1 MNKMKR
7 AYVIEFGGEKE
18 VDEMNALELNN
29 IDSAILWI
37 SSSMQSDE
45 EYFNIYI
52 DYQLYLLK
60 YKQYDSETNFYA
72 KALVYVEYEEG
83 TTKEMLQSNCTSV
96 QQIIESNLSIV
107 SKITTRMVE
116 E

>member
-37 SSSMQSDE
+37 HDSMQSDE
-45 EYFNIYI
+45 EKSKPMKGKM
-52 DYQLYLLK
+52 LY
-60 YKQYDSETNFYA
+60 
-72 KALVYVEYEEG
+72 
-83 TTKEMLQSNCTSV
+83 
-96 QQIIESNLSIV
+96 
-107 SKITTRMVE
+107 
-116 E
+116 

>member
-1 MNKMKR
+1 MKR
-7 AYVIEFGGEKE
+7 AYVIEFGGDKE

-37 SSSMQSDE
+37 RDSMQSDE
-45 EYFNIYI
+45 EYFNIDI
-52 DYQLYLLK
+52 NYQLYLSK
-60 YKQYDSETNFYA
+60 YEQYDNETNFYG
-72 KALVYVEYEEG
+72 KALIYVEYEEK
-83 TTKEMLQSNCTSV
+83 TTEEMLQSDCTSV